1 MSGHSTRARAALQDL
16 AETDPAIAALSL
28 WCEHRDGGATMTRG
42 TTITYG
48 PDFADLPAH
57 EQRGLAAHHILHVA
71 LRHSARLADLQA
83 RLGDGFAPDRYNM
96 AADAVVNEALLLA
109 DYALPRP
116 AVKVTGL
123 LRKALGEE
131 TAPETALATWD
142 VDRLYHA
149 LRDEGM
155 RDGPKGDGT
164 GNGSARRFVPDLE
177 GEDGKAGTPEDGEE
191 AARWR
196 QHIARAM
203 DAGRRAGRGLGRIGH
218 RIADIPEPRTPWE
231 IVLRRLL
238 TKAATPLPRPSPLRP
253 SRRWLAGAAQA
264 ARAGT
269 PLPGF
274 EPGRR
279 PLTDVP
285 RIAVALDV
293 SGSIDEARLSL
304 FWGEV
309 TGIARRLRAELHLMV
324 FDDAIR
330 HQARIDPYARPILP
344 DMPRDGGNGVP
355 AGDRSRPGAG
365 QRRPRHPDRSGRRSG
380 GRPAPAGDLGRAGRS
395 RPGRPLWPP
404 AGPGHLA
411 PNAFARCR
419 NACPSSVTQLQAS
432 AASSR
437 AWAETLAASSVTSR
451 MNSFSA
457 ALINCSRRSSRG
469 GWKSPS
475 RIVWTSSGVSDTT
488 SGPSSDWTET

>member
-28 WCEHRDGGATMTRG
+28 WCEHRDGTATATRG
-42 TTITYG
+42 STITYG
-48 PDFADLPAH
+48 PDFEVLPPH

-71 LRHSARLADLQA
+71 LRHSARLGDLQG
-83 RLGDGFAPDRYNM
+83 RLGEGFSTDRYNL

-116 AVKVTGL
+116 AVTVTGL
-123 LRKALGEE
+123 LREALGQD
-131 TAPETALATWD
+131 TTPEAALAAWD

-149 LRDEGM
+149 LGDAGM
-155 RDGPKGDGT
+155 RDGPKGDGS
-164 GNGSARRFVPDLE
+164 GDGSARRFVPDLE
-177 GEDGKAGTPEDGEE
+177 GEDGRAGTPDDGEQ
-191 AARWR
+191 AALWR
-196 QHIARAM
+196 QHIARAL

-218 RIADIPEPRTPWE
+218 RIADIPAPQTPWE

-264 ARAGT
+264 EQAGT

-274 EPGRR
+274 EAGRR

-285 RIAVALDV
+285 RIAVALDA
-293 SGSIDEARLSL
+293 SGSVDDARLAL

-330 HQARIDPYARPILP
+330 HQARVDPQGRPALP
-344 DMPRDGGNGVP
+344 DMPRDGGTAFRPVID
-355 AGDRSRPGAG
+355 AARALDVAALVILTDLDGDPG
-365 QRRPRHPDRSGRRSG
+365 
-380 GRPAPAGDLGRAGRS
+380 PAPRLPVIWAVPDGRGLVAPYGR
-395 RPGRPLWPP
+395 L
-404 AGPGHLA
+404 LD
-411 PNAFARCR
+411 
-419 NACPSSVTQLQAS
+419 
-432 AASSR
+432 
-437 AWAETLAASSVTSR
+437 LAA
-451 MNSFSA
+451 
-457 ALINCSRRSSRG
+457 
-469 GWKSPS
+469 
-475 RIVWTSSGVSDTT
+475 
-488 SGPSSDWTET
+488 